1 MATDNDVLDFLKSL
15 FTDSETVKA
24 LTANPGQTF
33 EDCRVSDAT
42 PNQLNQALATLATS
56 PGALPPALQG
66 RLEAAI
72 SSGGG
77 GGLFA
82 DVGYRGAVPTVL
94 ASASPLVAG
103 YAQTAAA
110 LTAVTAPPSIVQQVS
125 NVTNNIDESSH
136 YTDASVAQHLVNIGG
151 TLTNNL
157 ATGAGAAAVANSD
170 GATVG
175 TGSGPVLGQD
185 SQANNAIFAGN
196 APIEHSTL
204 VAGNNDGSIS
214 GQDQVLGS
222 HNITDAGVTGSNVD
236 SFGTSA
242 TGASQGG
249 LVGGDGNLNVDSP
262 GAANA
267 SGLGQ
272 AAGGGEGGGE
282 GGVNLGGGNL
292 VQEGQTNVNA
302 PNSLGVQA
310 SGGGDNAQNAQNQE
324 GFGTGGDGGGQL
336 QTAQLTPEGGGDGPV
351 YFDQSAPPDPG
362 LGAPDPG
369 IAPDQPQPDP
379 GYSDQPAGTEH
390 TDPLG

>member
-1 MATDNDVLDFLKSL
+1 MATDQDVLDFLRSL
-15 FTDSETVKA
+15 FTDSATVKA
-24 LTANPGQTF
+24 LATNPAQTF
-33 EDCRVSDAT
+33 QDCRVADAT
-42 PNQLNQALATLATS
+42 PNQMNSMLATLATS

-77 GGLFA
+77 GLFA

-94 ASASPLVAG
+94 ASATPLVAG

-110 LTAVTAPPSIVQQVS
+110 LTAVTSPPSIVQQVS
-125 NVTNNIDESSH
+125 NVTNVDESTH
-136 YTDASVAQHLVNIGG
+136 ITDDSVNQHILNIGG
-151 TLTNNL
+151 TLTNNI
-157 ATGAGAAAVANSD
+157 ASGAGAVAIGGDAD
-170 GATVG
+170 GATIG
-175 TGSGPVLGQD
+175 TGSGPVIGQD
-185 SQANNAIFAGN
+185 SDVDHTIFAGD
-196 APIEHSTL
+196 APITHSTL
-204 VAGNNDGSIS
+204 VAGDNEGSIS
-214 GQDQVLGS
+214 GQDDIHGS
-222 HNITDAGVTGSNVD
+222 RNITDAGLTGTNVD
-236 SFGTSA
+236 SIGTTA
-242 TGASQGG
+242 EGASQGSA
-249 LVGGDGNLNVDSP
+249 LGGDGSNLNVDSP

-272 AAGGGEGGGE
+272 AAGGGEGGGQ
-282 GGVNLGGGNL
+282 GGVNLGGDNL
-292 VQEGQTNVNA
+292 VQQGQTNVNA

-324 GFGTGGDGGGQL
+324 GFGTGGDPGLQV
-336 QTAQLTPEGGGDGPV
+336 QTAQLTPDGGGDGPV

-369 IAPDQPQPDP
+369 ISQPPADP

>member
-1 MATDNDVLDFLKSL
+1 
-15 FTDSETVKA
+15 
-24 LTANPGQTF
+24 
-33 EDCRVSDAT
+33 
-42 PNQLNQALATLATS
+42 
-56 PGALPPALQG
+56 
-66 RLEAAI
+66 
-72 SSGGG
+72 
-77 GGLFA
+77 
-82 DVGYRGAVPTVL
+82 
-94 ASASPLVAG
+94 
-103 YAQTAAA
+103 
-110 LTAVTAPPSIVQQVS
+110 
-125 NVTNNIDESSH
+125 
-136 YTDASVAQHLVNIGG
+136 
-151 TLTNNL
+151 
-157 ATGAGAAAVANSD
+157 VANSD

-249 LVGGDGNLNVDSP
+249 LVGGDGNMNVDSP

-310 SGGGDNAQNAQNQE
+310 SGSGDNAQNAQNQE
-324 GFGTGGDGGGQL
+324 AFGGGAGGDPGLQV
-336 QTAQLTPEGGGDGPV
+336 QTAQLTPDGGGDGPV

-369 IAPDQPQPDP
+369 IAPDQPPADP
-379 GYSDQPAGTEH
+379 GYSDQPAGSEH